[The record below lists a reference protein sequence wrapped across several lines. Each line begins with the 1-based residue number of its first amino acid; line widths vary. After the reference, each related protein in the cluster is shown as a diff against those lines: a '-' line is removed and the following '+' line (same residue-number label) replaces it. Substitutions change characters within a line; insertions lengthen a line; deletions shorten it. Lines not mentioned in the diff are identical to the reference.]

1 MTFKIVTASQKSKL
15 EDTLLYKS
23 LAEKCIYSPGEILF
37 YGDNKRSL
45 TSVYNEAITKLKEE
59 NIKLAIFVHD
69 DVYINCFDFKFRIR
83 SLAEKYAVYGLAG
96 TKAITIKEPVLWH
109 LMSERQNLRG
119 CVAHGKDSASYIYTS
134 FGPLPDNVV
143 MIDGV
148 LIGVNLD
155 ALPENVRFDES
166 IPSKFHF
173 YDLIFSLD
181 CSLNKVKVG
190 VGDVPIIHNSPGLQK
205 MSEEWL
211 SGQKYFLKKYEKFK
225 NKQLTI

>member
-1 MTFKIVTASQKSKL
+1 MRYKIITVSQKSKF
-15 EDTLLYKS
+15 EDTLLYNS
-23 LAEKCIYSPGEILF
+23 LASNCIYSPENVLF
-37 YGDNKRSL
+37 YGNNTNSL
-45 TSVYNEAITKLKEE
+45 ASVYNDAIAKLREQ
-59 NIKLAIFVHD
+59 NIIIALFIHD
-69 DVYINCFDFKFRIR
+69 DVYVNCLDFNFRVR
-83 SLAEKYAVYGLAG
+83 KYAEIYTVFGLAG

-119 CVAHGKDSASYIYTS
+119 CVAHGKDNTSYMYTS
-134 FGPLPDNVV
+134 FGPLPDRVI

-148 LIGVNLD
+148 FIGINLSL
-155 ALPENVRFDES
+155 LPDNIKFDEN

-181 CSLNKVKVG
+181 CSLNKIPVG

-211 SGQKYFLKKYEKFK
+211 QGQKYFMDKYVNYK